1 MCLTGCGAPADDAP
15 AKGDEQASAA
25 GLASTPT
32 PATSARAHAPEELE
46 TRFRSAEAL
55 TADDAKDVGAGVLVR
70 TVFPGRGPVLRPDQ
84 AFRTH
89 YRVVASDGTVL
100 VTTPDTAPPVLIADR
115 LVLGLREGLRG
126 LRVGERRQVFVPADR
141 AFGAGWGGDQTLGP
155 DVARGLDL
163 FVDLIATTSATALPG
178 APTVTLTS
186 AGRALPLDA
195 GSPSCDVR
203 FLPGFADIAGSLRVA
218 PQTIGVLTLRRE
230 AADALGRGSDPN
242 GIGRFEPPRV
252 AIEGIIAATEQY
264 KEGCGVKHLTGLA
277 VVVKD
282 DDSLLG
288 GVVLTSLER
297 DVQNPWF
304 LPADLLEAWIM
315 DPAFRGMR
323 SIGWKTANKQIGR
336 ASCRERV

>member
-1 MCLTGCGAPADDAP
+1 M
-15 AKGDEQASAA
+15 
-25 GLASTPT
+25 
-32 PATSARAHAPEELE
+32 
-46 TRFRSAEAL
+46 
-55 TADDAKDVGAGVLVR
+55 
-70 TVFPGRGPVLRPDQ
+70 
-84 AFRTH
+84 
-89 YRVVASDGTVL
+89 
-100 VTTPDTAPPVLIADR
+100 
-115 LVLGLREGLRG
+115 
-126 LRVGERRQVFVPADR
+126 
-141 AFGAGWGGDQTLGP
+141 
-155 DVARGLDL
+155 
-163 FVDLIATTSATALPG
+163 DLIATTSATALPG

-252 AIEGIIAATEQY
+252 AIEGIIPAAEQY

-323 SIGWKTANKQIGR
+323 SIGWKTANKQVPSGR
-336 ASCRERV
+336 EQAIAFMRALDELSSLARFSDSPEPYVEAHFLGLGFNMGYQFTGMSDRPQKCARPSPDGRRVRCLVSEHYRVYFPSPPGPALRRQAELQVPIRVVEGVFTFERQDDGWRVMEVDALDKEAIAQEERARLNQMFDALQGGFEATSDALVDDLLNRRP